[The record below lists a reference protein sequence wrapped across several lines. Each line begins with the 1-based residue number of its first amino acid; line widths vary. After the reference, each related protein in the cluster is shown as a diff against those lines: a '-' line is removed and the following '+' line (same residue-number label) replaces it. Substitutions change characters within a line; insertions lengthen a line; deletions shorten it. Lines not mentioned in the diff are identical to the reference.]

1 MMVYAFGEQL
11 QQITVEQATQNM
23 IPAVF
28 IASSEECCEIL
39 QKTGINYEGEIN
51 LDDAYFCK
59 LETQQDC
66 LYGTLAIPRLL
77 DVLGDR
83 YRMLLFVNKNYIVIV
98 DDQGFAER
106 ILKRVQK
113 KKLHQ
118 GETKEHFLYNF
129 FGEFMSK
136 DNRVLEDFE
145 RSIMDM
151 EDNILHEKS
160 QSYQK
165 YQRQMMPIRRQLLIL
180 RSYYEQLVEVGKAFE
195 ENENRFFA
203 KKQLKY
209 FGTLTDRA
217 DRLMGRTM
225 HLIDYAKQVTDAYQS
240 QVDAQQNN
248 NMQFLTII
256 STIFLPLT
264 LITSWYGMNF
274 ENMPELDNGYPM
286 IIGLC
291 ILVIIICII
300 IFKRKKML

>member
-1 MMVYAFGEQL
+1 MIYALGEQL
-11 QQITVEQATQNM
+11 EEMTLEQVIQENIPSIFITTSEKCGELLQQV
-23 IPAVF
+23 
-28 IASSEECCEIL
+28 
-39 QKTGINYEGEIN
+39 GINYEGEIN

-59 LETQQDC
+59 LETQQEC

-83 YRMLLFVNKNYIVIV
+83 YRMLLFVNRTHIVIV

-106 ILKRVQK
+106 LLVRIRR

-129 FGEFMSK
+129 FAEFMSK

-151 EDNILHEKS
+151 EDNILHEKE
-160 QSYQK
+160 QNYQN
-165 YQRQMMPIRRQLLIL
+165 QMMPLRRQLLIL

-217 DRLMGRTM
+217 DRLMGRTV
-225 HLIDYAKQVTDAYQS
+225 HLIDYAKQVSDAYQA
-240 QVDAQQNN
+240 QVDAKQNN

-256 STIFLPLT
+256 STIFMPLT

-274 ENMPELDNGYPM
+274 RNMPELEKGYPV

-291 ILVIIICII
+291 LLVIIICII
-300 IFKRKKML
+300 IFKKKKLL

>member
-1 MMVYAFGEQL
+1 MIFALGEQL
-11 QQITVEQATQNM
+11 HEITLEQAAEEN
-23 IPAVF
+23 IPAIYLTTSANCYEV
-28 IASSEECCEIL
+28 L
-39 QKTGINYEGEIN
+39 QKAGITYEGEIN

-83 YRMLLFVNKNYIVIV
+83 YRMLLFVNRNSIVIV
-98 DDQGFAER
+98 DDQGFSLRILER
-106 ILKRVQK
+106 IRR
-113 KKLHQ
+113 KKLRQ
-118 GETKEHFLYNF
+118 GETKAHFLYNF
-129 FGEFMSK
+129 FGEFMSR
-136 DNRVLEDFE
+136 DNTVLENFE

-151 EDNILHEKS
+151 EDNILHEKNLTY
-160 QSYQK
+160 QSYQN
-165 YQRQMMPIRRQLLIL
+165 QMMPIRRQLLIL

-274 ENMPELDNGYPM
+274 QNMPELTDGYPM
-286 IIGLC
+286 IICLC
-291 ILVIIICII
+291 VLVIIICII
-300 IFKRKKML
+300 IFKKKKML

>member
-1 MMVYAFGEQL
+1 MIFAFGEQL
-11 QQITVEQATQNM
+11 KEITLEQATEDN
-23 IPAVF
+23 IPSIF
-28 IASSEECCEIL
+28 ITTSANCYEIL
-39 QKTGINYEGEIN
+39 QRAGINYEGEIN

-83 YRMLLFVNKNYIVIV
+83 YRMLLFVNRNYIVIV
-98 DDQGFAER
+98 DDQGFAKRLLMR
-106 ILKRVQK
+106 IKK

-129 FGEFMSK
+129 FTEFMSK
-136 DNRVLEDFE
+136 DNMVLEDFE

-151 EDNILHEKS
+151 EDNILHEKN
-160 QSYQK
+160 QNYQK
-165 YQRQMMPIRRQLLIL
+165 QMMPLRRQLLIL
-180 RSYYEQLVEVGKAFE
+180 RSYYEQLVDMGKAFE

-217 DRLMGRTM
+217 DRLMGRTV
-225 HLIDYAKQVTDAYQS
+225 HLIDYAKQVSDAYQA
-240 QVDAQQNN
+240 QVDAKQNN

-274 ENMPELDNGYPM
+274 KNMPELERGYPV
-286 IIGLC
+286 IIALC
-291 ILVIIICII
+291 LLVIIICII
-300 IFKRKKML
+300 VFKKKKIL

>member
-1 MMVYAFGEQL
+1 MIYALGEQL
-11 QQITVEQATQNM
+11 REITLDQAIEDT
-23 IPAVF
+23 IPSVF
-28 IASSEECCEIL
+28 LTDSGQCYEIL
-39 QKTGINYEGEIN
+39 QRAGISYEGEIN
-51 LDDAYFCK
+51 LEDAYFCK
-59 LETQQDC
+59 IETQQEC
-66 LYGTLAIPRLL
+66 LYGTLAVPRLL

-83 YRMLLFVNKNYIVIV
+83 YRMLLFVNRNYIVIV
-98 DDQGFAER
+98 DDQGFAQRLVNR
-106 ILKRVQK
+106 IKK

-129 FGEFMSK
+129 FAEFMSK

-151 EDNILHEKS
+151 EDNILHDKNRN
-160 QSYQK
+160 YQN
-165 YQRQMMPIRRQLLIL
+165 QMMPIRRQLLIL
-180 RSYYEQLVEVGKAFE
+180 RSYYEQLAEMGKAFE
-195 ENENRFFA
+195 ENENRFFM

-217 DRLMGRTM
+217 DRLMGRTV
-225 HLIDYAKQVTDAYQS
+225 HLIDYAKQVTDAYQA
-240 QVDAQQNN
+240 QVDARQNS

-274 ENMPELDNGYPM
+274 KNMPELDHGYPV

-291 ILVIIICII
+291 LLVIITCII
-300 IFKRKKML
+300 IFKKKKIL

>member
-1 MMVYAFGEQL
+1 MIYALGEQL
-11 QQITVEQATQNM
+11 EEMTLEQVIQENTPSIFITT
-23 IPAVF
+23 
-28 IASSEECCEIL
+28 SENCGEIL
-39 QKTGINYEGEIN
+39 QQIGINYEGEIN

-59 LETQQDC
+59 LETQQEC

-83 YRMLLFVNKNYIVIV
+83 YRMLLFVNRTHIVIV

-106 ILKRVQK
+106 LLVRIRR

-129 FGEFMSK
+129 FAEFMSK

-151 EDNILHEKS
+151 EDNILHEKERN
-160 QSYQK
+160 YQN
-165 YQRQMMPIRRQLLIL
+165 QMMPLRRQLLIL

-217 DRLMGRTM
+217 DRLMGRTV
-225 HLIDYAKQVTDAYQS
+225 HLIDYAKQVSDAYQA
-240 QVDAQQNN
+240 QVDAKQNN

-256 STIFLPLT
+256 STIFMPLT

-274 ENMPELDNGYPM
+274 RNMPELEKGYPV

-291 ILVIIICII
+291 LLVIIICII
-300 IFKRKKML
+300 IFKKKKLL

>member
-1 MMVYAFGEQL
+1 MIYAFGEQL
-11 QQITVEQATQNM
+11 QEITLEQATEDL
-23 IPAVF
+23 IPSIF
-28 IASSEECCEIL
+28 ITTSANCYEIL
-39 QKTGINYEGEIN
+39 QKAGINYEGEIN

-83 YRMLLFVNKNYIVIV
+83 YRMLLFVNRNHIVIV

-106 ILKRVQK
+106 LLRRIKK

-129 FGEFMSK
+129 FAEFMSK
-136 DNRVLEDFE
+136 DNMVLEDFE

-151 EDNILHEKS
+151 EDNILHEKN
-160 QSYQK
+160 QNYQN
-165 YQRQMMPIRRQLLIL
+165 QMMPLRRQLLIL

-217 DRLMGRTM
+217 DRLMGRTV
-225 HLIDYAKQVTDAYQS
+225 HLIDYAKQVTDAYQA
-240 QVDAQQNN
+240 QVDAKQNN

-274 ENMPELDNGYPM
+274 KNMPELDKGYPV
-286 IIGLC
+286 IICLC
-291 ILVIIICII
+291 LLVIIICII
-300 IFKRKKML
+300 IFKKKRIL

>member
-1 MMVYAFGEQL
+1 MIYAFGEQL
-11 QQITVEQATQNM
+11 QEITLEQATEDL
-23 IPAVF
+23 IPSIF
-28 IASSEECCEIL
+28 ITRSADCYEIL
-39 QKTGINYEGEIN
+39 QKAGINYEGEIN

-83 YRMLLFVNKNYIVIV
+83 YRMLLFVNRNHIVIV

-106 ILKRVQK
+106 LLRRIKK

-129 FGEFMSK
+129 FAEFMSK
-136 DNRVLEDFE
+136 DNMVLEDFE

-151 EDNILHEKS
+151 EDNILHEKN
-160 QSYQK
+160 QNYQN
-165 YQRQMMPIRRQLLIL
+165 QMMPLRRQLLIL

-217 DRLMGRTM
+217 DRLMGRTV
-225 HLIDYAKQVTDAYQS
+225 HLIDYAKQVTDAYQA
-240 QVDAQQNN
+240 QVDAKQNN

-274 ENMPELDNGYPM
+274 KNMPELDKGYPV
-286 IIGLC
+286 IICLC
-291 ILVIIICII
+291 LLVIIICII
-300 IFKRKKML
+300 IFKKKKIL